1 MLKNNENILKEV
13 WRNTSFRSSN
23 IITNFFKGGIV
34 TAIIIPG
41 IILSFF
47 GVQAENREIY
57 LKKQVKHAIHN
68 EWKEIN
74 GEMYLDKLISVRK
87 FPLVFGKQE
96 NVKIVTEIIST
107 HNYQVRARRNRRIEG
122 FYVAE
127 NPKKD
132 HKVEVIYYEKIMG
145 REAIRLK
152 SENVKDTRKERG
164 EKLHLRE

>member
-1 MLKNNENILKEV
+1 MLEGIKNILKEV

-47 GVQAENREIY
+47 GIQAENREIA
-57 LKKQVKHAIHN
+57 LKKQVQHAIYN

-74 GEMYLDKLISVRK
+74 GEMYLDELISVRK

-96 NVKIVTEIIST
+96 NVKIIAEMVST

-122 FYVAE
+122 FYVDE
-127 NPKKD
+127 NPKQDYKI
-132 HKVEVIYYEKIMG
+132 EAIYYEKIMG